1 MFVYSQDYT
10 YQSHLSPSY
19 LAELNNLCQRDYRRL
34 YFRETIVCLDLDAY
48 ESALSG
54 DNDATMDAATGIA
67 EWRDN
72 HASGDRHLLVEL
84 RFGYKSTR
92 HFDLVNMKRKVAHS
106 RDILNPELIN
116 DDVVFLYE
124 TEIAPCAISVFSRL
138 SVQDKEIKK
147 WQAMDVEGF
156 NNYVVN
162 RDTLPYEPENNLNEI
177 EEDLK
182 KKFAL
187 GGLNLLDGLVKY
199 WLEQMATYNLRYKH
213 AESDAIAGVILAFL
227 RSLSFEEGTIEA
239 EFLSL
244 RIEDVEHY
252 IRD

>member
-1 MFVYSQDYT
+1 MFVYSPDYT
-10 YQSHLSPSY
+10 YQSHLSPAY
-19 LAELNNLCQRDYRRL
+19 LAELNALCQRDYGRH
-34 YFRETIVCLDLDAY
+34 YFRDAVVCLDLDAY
-48 ESALSG
+48 ESACSG

-84 RFGYKSTR
+84 RFGYKSP
-92 HFDLVNMKRKVAHS
+92 HFDLTNMKRKVAHS

-124 TEIAPCAISVFSRL
+124 TEIAPRAKSVFSRL

-147 WQAMDVEGF
+147 WQAMDVDGF
-156 NNYVVN
+156 INYVVN

-177 EEDLK
+177 VEDLK
-182 KKFAL
+182 KKYAV
-187 GGLNLLDGLVKY
+187 GGLNLLDGLLKY

-213 AESDAIAGVILAFL
+213 AESRAIAGVILPFL
-227 RSLSFEEGTIEA
+227 RSLSFGDGTIEA

-244 RIEDVEHY
+244 RIEDVEQC
-252 IRD
+252 IKD

>member
-1 MFVYSQDYT
+1 MFVYSPDYT

-19 LAELNNLCQRDYRRL
+19 LAELNDLCQRDYCRL
-34 YFRETIVCLDLDAY
+34 YFRDTIVCLDLDAY
-48 ESALSG
+48 ESACSG
-54 DNDATMDAATGIA
+54 DNDVTMDAATGIA

-84 RFGYKSTR
+84 RFGFKSTQ
-92 HFDLVNMKRKVAHS
+92 HFDFVNMKRKVAHS
-106 RDILNPELIN
+106 RDIMNPELIN
-116 DDVVFLYE
+116 DEVVFLYDP
-124 TEIAPCAISVFSRL
+124 EIAPHAKSVFSRL
-138 SVQDKEIKK
+138 SAQYKEIKK

-162 RDTLPYEPENNLNEI
+162 RDTLPYKPENNLNEI

-199 WLEQMATYNLRYKH
+199 WLEQMSTYNLRYKH
-213 AESDAIAGVILAFL
+213 AESDAIARVILAFL
-227 RSLSFEEGTIEA
+227 RSLSFDEGTIEA